1 MQEHIRTLS
10 NELGF
15 DKTLSS
21 SLSLSPKVARRDTSI
36 QATVPHKRILAEL
49 IDSSEKGNIDDK
61 SLSKEILSILE
72 QKINEEEIEDIKK
85 QSCIYEMYVPFIRG
99 HYKEP
104 MDIPKTKL
112 FLWMKKVLLI
122 LLIDFEVIFLLTLL
136 VGKSLDPMVK
146 QFFFYL

>member
-72 QKINEEEIEDIKK
+72 QKINEEELEDIKK

-122 LLIDFEVIFLLTLL
+122 LLIDFEVIFLLI

>member
-122 LLIDFEVIFLLTLL
+122 LLIDSESKFGRML

>member
-1 MQEHIRTLS
+1 MFPEIKMIIHISTYLQEHIRTLS

-36 QATVPHKRILAEL
+36 QATIPHKRLFTEL
-49 IDSSEKGNIDDK
+49 VDSSEKGNVDDK
-61 SLSKEILSILE
+61 SVSKEILSILE
-72 QKINEEEIEDIKK
+72 QEFDKDKMEDIKK
-85 QSCIYEMYVPFIRG
+85 QSCIYEMYIPFIRG

-112 FLWMKKVLLI
+112 FLWMKKVFYKGLI
-122 LLIDFEVIFLLTLL
+122 EFEVAVCVL
-136 VGKSLDPMVK
+136 PC
-146 QFFFYL
+146 

>member
-122 LLIDFEVIFLLTLL
+122 LLIDFEVIFLLN
-136 VGKSLDPMVK
+136 GKSLDPMVK

>member
-36 QATVPHKRILAEL
+36 QATVPHKRILTEL
-49 IDSSEKGNIDDK
+49 IDSSEKGNIDDQ

-72 QKINEEEIEDIKK
+72 QKINAEEMEDIKK
-85 QSCIYEMYVPFIRG
+85 QSCVYEMYVPFIRG

-112 FLWMKKVLLI
+112 FLWMKKVLII
-122 LLIDFEVIFLLTLL
+122 LLIDFEITF
-136 VGKSLDPMVK
+136 
-146 QFFFYL
+146 

>member
-72 QKINEEEIEDIKK
+72 QKINEEELEDIKK
-85 QSCIYEMYVPFIRG
+85 QSCISRVYTFQKSVAFPEQMNG
-99 HYKEP
+99 
-104 MDIPKTKL
+104 L
-112 FLWMKKVLLI
+112 FRKH
-122 LLIDFEVIFLLTLL
+122 E
-136 VGKSLDPMVK
+136 S
-146 QFFFYL
+146 